1 MKGQEH
7 ARIESPPP
15 QADQTLTG
23 VLCSSHAHVLWE
35 ELWEDTRNEPFF
47 WTEGLRPLT
56 LSAAGT
62 RILCLAK
69 KKAKGKQGEGSD
81 SPITIF
87 SLLLSTWR
95 SHIGSLCPHLTS
107 TREH

>member
-1 MKGQEH
+1 MLGL
-7 ARIESPPP
+7 SPTP
-15 QADQTLTG
+15 QADQTLAG

-35 ELWEDTRNEPFF
+35 DTRNQPFF
-47 WTEGLRPLT
+47 WTEGLRPLI

-69 KKAKGKQGEGSD
+69 KKAKGKQGEGGD

-87 SLLLSTWR
+87 SLLISIWR